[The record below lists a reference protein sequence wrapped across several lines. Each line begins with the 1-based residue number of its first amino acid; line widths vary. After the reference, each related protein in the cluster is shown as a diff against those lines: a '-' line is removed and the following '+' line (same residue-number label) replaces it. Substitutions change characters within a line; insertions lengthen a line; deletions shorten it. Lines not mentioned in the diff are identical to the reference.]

1 MCMIQIISPQ
11 DHSCVSIFS
20 ETQREFID
28 NTHMRINA
36 TAHSFDYLNL
46 VAESE
51 DRTQPVPV
59 AFQWESDVENGEYRL
74 LLSEE
79 PELNEPQVIYA
90 NEPWVNVYN
99 LLPGRAYYFQI
110 QSNTQNSAIYSFYLE
125 EATPRCIHI
134 PGLVNVRD
142 VGGWSTK
149 NGKKIRYGLLY
160 RGCKMERTKS
170 GNPPIITDD
179 GKRIMAEQLKIKT
192 DIDLRADSLEK
203 LDQSE
208 LHEYGVQYKI
218 LPCRSYEEF
227 FMDDCAEG
235 NRRIIET
242 LADES
247 IYPAYIHCWG
257 GADRTSMVIFMLC
270 SILGMCEEDMLLDYE
285 FTSLAIWGV
294 RTRSGDY
301 FDNLKKKL
309 SEYGDGH
316 WYENA
321 IHYMHSIG
329 ITDAVME
336 KIRNIFL
343 Y

>member
-1 MCMIQIISPQ
+1 MIQIISPKN
-11 DHSCVSIFS
+11 HSCLSSLS
-20 ETQREFID
+20 EVQCEFIN
-28 NTHMRINA
+28 NTYMRMNA

-59 AFQWESDVENGEYRL
+59 TVQWDSEENNNEYRL
-74 LLSEE
+74 LLSDKTD
-79 PELNEPQVIYA
+79 LSDPQIISTSESYVH
-90 NEPWVNVYN
+90 VYN
-99 LLPGRAYYFQI
+99 LLPGRTYYFQI
-110 QSNTQNSAIYSFYLE
+110 QSATENSIISSFNL
-125 EATPRCIHI
+125 EATNPRCMHI

-142 VGGWSTK
+142 VGGWTTK
-149 NGKKIRYGLLY
+149 VGKKIRQGLLY

-179 GKRIMAEQLKIKT
+179 GKRIMVEELKIKT

-235 NRRIIET
+235 NRKIMET
-242 LADES
+242 LADENT
-247 IYPAYIHCWG
+247 YPAYIHCWG
-257 GADRTSMVIFMLC
+257 GADRTSMVIFMLGC
-270 SILGMCEEDMLLDYE
+270 ILGMNEEDMLLDYE

-301 FDNLKKKL
+301 FDNFKKAL
-309 SEYGDGH
+309 AEYGDGH
-316 WYENA
+316 WCENV
-321 IHYMHSIG
+321 IRYMYSIG
-329 ITDAVME
+329 VTDAVMD
-336 KIRNIFL
+336 KIRKIFL
-343 Y
+343 SE